1 MDGEDYSQ
9 KVWQPVTHYLEAEWA
24 EGCQG
29 TLSGAERDLLG
40 TVSPLGHACLCAKA
54 MPWPKREVI
63 YINAFP
69 TGVTRLSTEGTNS
82 SVLEMLSN
90 WAAWE

>member
-9 KVWQPVTHYLEAEWA
+9 KVWQSVTHYLEAEWA

-40 TVSPLGHACLCAKA
+40 TASPLGHGCLCAKA
-54 MPWPKREVI
+54 MPRPKIEVI
-63 YINAFP
+63 YINPFLI
-69 TGVTRLSTEGTNS
+69 GVTKLSTEDTKS
-82 SVLEMLSN
+82 LVLEML
-90 WAAWE
+90 

>member
-9 KVWQPVTHYLEAEWA
+9 KVWQSVTHYLQAEWA

-40 TVSPLGHACLCAKA
+40 TVSPLGHTCLCVNA
-54 MPWPKREVI
+54 MPWPKGKVI
-63 YINAFP
+63 YINTFL

-82 SVLEMLSN
+82 SEPEML
-90 WAAWE
+90 